1 MGDTILPMKFI
12 LLTHSRELSKPT
24 NTGQLIQR
32 VIADT
37 LTIIWQRKQPD
48 PDLLE
53 IIQNDRVALVYPAED
68 TVAATELENF
78 DYFILIDS
86 TWQEA
91 RKIYNHSPYLYDI
104 PCVQISATQKS
115 SYQLRRNQREGGLC
129 TAECAIELLRQ
140 GRLDSGGL
148 EKAYQAFVDGDT

>member
-1 MGDTILPMKFI
+1 MKFI
-12 LLTHSRELSKPT
+12 LLTHSREILKPT

-32 VIADT
+32 AIPDT

-48 PDLLE
+48 PALLKILSRE
-53 IIQNDRVALVYPAED
+53 KVALVYPAEQ
-68 TVAATELENF
+68 TAAVTEPVDF

-91 RKIYNHSPYLYDI
+91 RKIYNHSPYLQDI
-104 PCVQISATQKS
+104 PCVQISPTQQS
-115 SYQLRRNQREGGLC
+115 SYRLRRNQREGGLC

-140 GRLDSGGL
+140 GGNEAEAEGL
-148 EKAYQAFVDGDT
+148 ESAYQSFVDGVSPTES